1 MKSKIYYLPLLFLA
15 VLSASCE
22 KNDPDEWLKDNI
34 EVVGRFPVIASLAIV
49 PPQTSR
55 VPAGSSVQLD
65 LRYWSDDPVD
75 KINLYATVGAG
86 ARQTVS
92 TSAYAKAYSA
102 VSKTDSLILPYQV
115 PAGLASGTS
124 IKLDAEV
131 LNQNTL
137 SRTSSVTLTVQ

>member
-1 MKSKIYYLPLLFLA
+1 MKSNIYLPLLLLCFLG
-15 VLSASCE
+15 ASCE
-22 KNDPDEWLKDNI
+22 KNAPDEWLKDNI
-34 EVVGRFPVIASLAIV
+34 EIVGKLPVIASLSVV

-55 VPAGSSVQLD
+55 VPAGSSLQLD

-75 KINLYATVGAG
+75 KINLYATVGTG
-86 ARQTVS
+86 ARQAVS

-102 VSKTDSLILPYQV
+102 VSRTDSLLLPYQV

-124 IKLDAEV
+124 IKLDVEV